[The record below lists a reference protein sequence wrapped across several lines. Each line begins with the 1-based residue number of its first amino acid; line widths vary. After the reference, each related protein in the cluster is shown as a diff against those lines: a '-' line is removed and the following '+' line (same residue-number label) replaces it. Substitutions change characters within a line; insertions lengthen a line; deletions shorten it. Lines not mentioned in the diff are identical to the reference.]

1 MSYAQRLRRIVE
13 YRAVLWTLVKR
24 DLRIRY
30 ARSVLGYLWTLID
43 PLSMILVYWFV
54 FGKIYQIGNTKSQ
67 ELRSDGIPFVLF
79 MVAGVLAW
87 NWFSNSVNETARALY
102 AERLLVRSTNLPRE
116 LWVIRVVLAKG
127 IEHLLSLP
135 ILILFILYFAYI
147 DDAVNL
153 NWKIVLWIPALL
165 IELILLI
172 GVGLVMA
179 PVTALI
185 DDFVRIVRIVLR
197 IGFYMTPI
205 VYSLAFLRA
214 KGLGT
219 PATATSP
226 AKAPDAVLGLMGHV
240 LEYNPLSGIIDLYHQ
255 GIIARESLQW
265 HLWII
270 AAVISLL
277 WLVFGMWVFRK
288 LEKPILKEI

>member
-1 MSYAQRLRRIVE
+1 MSYAQRIRRIFE

-30 ARSVLGYLWTLID
+30 ARSALGYLWTLID
-43 PLSMILVYWFV
+43 PLAMILVYWFV
-54 FGKIYQIGNTKSQ
+54 FGKIYQIGDGGRYAS
-67 ELRSDGIPFVLF
+67 RSDGIPFVLF

-116 LWVIRVVLAKG
+116 LWVIRVVLSKG

-135 ILILFILYFAYI
+135 IFVLFVLYFRYVDGGI
-147 DDAVNL
+147 EL
-153 NWKIVLWIPALL
+153 HWPLLLLWIPALL
-165 IELILLI
+165 IELILCI

-179 PVTALI
+179 PVTALV

-197 IGFYMTPI
+197 IGFYLTPI
-205 VYSLAFLRA
+205 VYSLEFLRQ
-214 KGLGT
+214 KGAGGVKPDGSVT
-219 PATATSP
+219 E
-226 AKAPDAVLGLMGHV
+226 PDAVLGLMGRV
-240 LEYNPLSGIIDLYHQ
+240 LEYNPLSGIIDLYHHALLPDRTPQ
-255 GIIARESLQW
+255 Y

-270 AAVISLL
+270 ATVISVA
-277 WLVFGMWVFRK
+277 WLIFGAWVFRK